1 VSREAQS
8 TGRGGQTETPLSLV
22 AREGTEKLTQE
33 FLTRVLDV
41 LSRAERA
48 SLYSGSESV
57 YVGVCSVFC
66 ADAAPGHAAVRRLG
80 RVLVVE

>member
-1 VSREAQS
+1 MSREAQS
-8 TGRGGQTETPLSLV
+8 TGRGSQTETPLSLV
-22 AREGTEKLTQE
+22 AREYREVD
-33 FLTRVLDV
+33 TRVPDSRMDV